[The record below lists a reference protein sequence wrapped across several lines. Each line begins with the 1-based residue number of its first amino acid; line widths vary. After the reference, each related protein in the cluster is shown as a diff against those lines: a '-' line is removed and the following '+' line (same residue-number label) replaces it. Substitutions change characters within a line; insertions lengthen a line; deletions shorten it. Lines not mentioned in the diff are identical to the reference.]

1 LPGSGQRAKIAISG
15 VIGQAL
21 ATSGLLSHKVRA
33 MARISPLEFAGAALL
48 GGLWLAE
55 RARPLRR
62 QTHGTATR
70 QLRNLALGAGTML
83 VVSAIEMPV
92 LKVLARSNATAR
104 RGLVQAVPLPRPLQI
119 ALGVAA
125 MDYAYY
131 WWHIATH
138 KVPFLWR
145 FHRVHHIDPDMDM
158 TTALRFH
165 AVDMLVSLPFRVAQV
180 TLAGADPAIL
190 MAHRRF
196 FDASVLFHHS
206 NLRLPGRWDERL
218 SLIFTTPEMHG
229 VHHSKLREE
238 MDSNWTS
245 GLSLWDRL
253 HRTLRRR
260 PQANIDIGVADAASL
275 ADLALGNSLTAP
287 FRALPQPLP
296 PDSVSLR

>member
-1 LPGSGQRAKIAISG
+1 
-15 VIGQAL
+15 
-21 ATSGLLSHKVRA
+21 
-33 MARISPLEFAGAALL
+33 MARISPLAIAGIALI

-62 QTHGTATR
+62 QTHETSTR
-70 QLRNLALGAGTML
+70 QVRNIALGAGTML
-83 VVSAIEMPV
+83 VVTAIEMPL
-92 LKVLARSNATAR
+92 LKRLAKNNRH
-104 RGLVQAVPLPRPLQI
+104 GLVQAIPLPRPLQV

-138 KVPFLWR
+138 RVPFLWR

-180 TLAGADPAIL
+180 VLSGADPTIL

-206 NLRLPGRWDERL
+206 NLRLPGRWDDSL
-218 SLIFTTPEMHG
+218 SLVFTTPKMHG
-229 VHHSKLREE
+229 VHHSKVPEE

-253 HRTLRRR
+253 HGTLRRK
-260 PQANIDIGVADAASL
+260 PQDCIDIGVADRASL
-275 ADLALGNSLTAP
+275 ADLTLGNSLLAP
-287 FRALPQPLP
+287 FRATPEPLP
-296 PDSVSLR
+296 SGNVSLR

>member
-1 LPGSGQRAKIAISG
+1 
-15 VIGQAL
+15 
-21 ATSGLLSHKVRA
+21 
-33 MARISPLEFAGAALL
+33 MARISPLAVAGVALI

-62 QTHGTATR
+62 QTHDTTTR
-70 QLRNLALGAGTML
+70 QVRNIAMGAGTML
-83 VVSAIEMPV
+83 VVTAIEMP
-92 LKVLARSNATAR
+92 LLTRLAKNNRP
-104 RGLVQAVPLPRPLQI
+104 GLVRAIPLPRPLQI

-180 TLAGADPAIL
+180 LLTGADPTIL
-190 MAHRRF
+190 TAHRRF

-206 NLRLPGRWDERL
+206 NLRLPGQWDERL
-218 SLIFTTPEMHG
+218 SLVFTTPGMHG
-229 VHHSKLREE
+229 VHHSKVPED
-238 MDSNWTS
+238 MSSNWTS

-253 HRTLRRR
+253 HGTLRRK
-260 PQANIDIGVADAASL
+260 PQDTIDIGVADRASA
-275 ADLALGNSLTAP
+275 ADLSLGNSLTAP
-287 FRALPQPLP
+287 FRKTPQPLP
-296 PDSVSLR
+296 SGNISLR

>member
-1 LPGSGQRAKIAISG
+1 
-15 VIGQAL
+15 
-21 ATSGLLSHKVRA
+21 
-33 MARISPLEFAGAALL
+33 MARISPLAVAGIALI

-62 QTHGTATR
+62 QTQDTATR
-70 QLRNLALGAGTML
+70 QVRNIALGAGTML
-83 VVSAIEMPV
+83 VVTAVEMP
-92 LKVLARSNATAR
+92 LLERLAKNNRH
-104 RGLVQAVPLPRPLQI
+104 GLVQAIPLPRPLQI

-145 FHRVHHIDPDMDM
+145 FHRVHHIDPGMDM

-180 TLAGADPAIL
+180 VLSGADPTIL
-190 MAHRRF
+190 TAHRRF

-206 NLRLPGRWDERL
+206 NLRLPGQWDERL
-218 SLIFTTPEMHG
+218 SLVFTTPKMHG
-229 VHHSKLREE
+229 VHHSKVPKE

-253 HRTLRRR
+253 HGTLRRK
-260 PQANIDIGVADAASL
+260 PQDSIDIGVADRSSL
-275 ADLALGNSLTAP
+275 ADLSLGNSLTAP
-287 FRALPQPLP
+287 FRPTPQPLP
-296 PDSVSLR
+296 PGNISLR